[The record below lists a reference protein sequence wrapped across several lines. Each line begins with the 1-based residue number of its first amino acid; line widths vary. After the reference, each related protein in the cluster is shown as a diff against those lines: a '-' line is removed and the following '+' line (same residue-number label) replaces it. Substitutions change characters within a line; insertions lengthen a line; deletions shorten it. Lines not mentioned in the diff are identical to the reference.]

1 MSRLTK
7 WCVALL
13 PMVATA
19 VDAQSS
25 ANRPD
30 FTGVWAIY
38 RGQPA
43 PPAAGP
49 LVLKPEF
56 AKPYEA
62 QRAAQAEANQRGEQL
77 VNASVQC
84 VPYGVPNMMSVA
96 IYPVEFI
103 QTPKQVTIVAEAFS
117 EVRRVYLDQPQA
129 KI

>member
-1 MSRLTK
+1 MARLSK
-7 WCVALL
+7 WCFVLL
-13 PMVATA
+13 PLAA
-19 VDAQSS
+19 LPVDEQPG

-77 VNASVQC
+77 ANGSVQC
-84 VPYGVPNMMSVA
+84 VPYGVPTMMSVA
-96 IYPVEFI
+96 VYPVEFI
-103 QTPKQVTIVAEAFS
+103 QTRKQ
-117 EVRRVYLDQPQA
+117 
-129 KI
+129 